1 MKELKELM
9 NERLLT
15 TPNEH
20 KEKLDYLKEL
30 LLREKANNELIN
42 KLKNELGEAV
52 ADKDKEIQI
61 RNDQIRRLD
70 NDLKNV
76 EKFSTDLIKRTKMDA
91 EQQESSEIKAC
102 DGRK

>member
-15 TPNEH
+15 TPNEQ

-30 LLREKANNELIN
+30 LLREKANNELIS
-42 KLKNELGEAV
+42 KLKSELDDAV

-70 NDLKNV
+70 NDIKNV

-91 EQQESSEIKAC
+91 EQQELSEVKAS

>member
-1 MKELKELM
+1 MNELKELI

-15 TPNEH
+15 TPNEER
-20 KEKLDYLKEL
+20 EKLDYLKEL

-42 KLKNELGEAV
+42 KLKEELDLAL
-52 ADKDKEIQI
+52 ADKEKDIQQ

-91 EQQESSEIKAC
+91 EQQEASEVKAS